1 MSEYQTRA
9 TLATEGT
16 YNPDHL
22 LAGAMP
28 VKTRKVTIGT
38 SQTIVRGHVLGQI
51 TSGGNVIVSLSAASD
66 GSQTPRFIAAESI
79 TTSGSTAEAIVYEA
93 GDFNEAALTLGA
105 SHTIA
110 SIREALRGLGIFLS
124 NGVAR

>member
-16 YNPDHL
+16 YNPDNL
-22 LAGAMP
+22 IAGDMP
-28 VKTRKVTIGT
+28 VRVRKVTIGT

-79 TTSGSTAEAIVYEA
+79 TTTGATAEALVYES
-93 GDFNEAALTLGA
+93 GDFNEDALTLGA
-105 SHTIA
+105 SHTVA
-110 SIREALRGLGIFLS
+110 SIREGLRGLGIFLS
-124 NGVAR
+124 NDVAR

>member
-9 TLATEGT
+9 TLATEGI

-22 LAGAMP
+22 IAGDMP
-28 VKTRKVTIGT
+28 VKARRVTIGT

-51 TSGGNVIVSLSAASD
+51 TSGGNVIISLSAASD
-66 GSQTPRFIAAESI
+66 GSQVPRFIAAESI
-79 TTSGSTAEAIVYEA
+79 TTGGSTAEAIVYEA

-110 SIREALRGLGIFLS
+110 SIREGLRGLSIFLS
-124 NGVAR
+124 NAVAR